1 MSSHLVE
8 KELEEG
14 KEQAISFKEGFFSR
28 NQTFVERLNED
39 ALLKR
44 RGIGVYSRML
54 ADDQVSAGF
63 NLIASSITAREWRFE
78 GDNEEVKAYFIDM
91 IETKYHGEWTTV
103 IENLL
108 YGLIFGFMLLEKIF
122 TIEQFNG
129 KDYWMITELKTR
141 PLNSFSFESDKFAN
155 IINLLQ
161 DQGKEKKV
169 KLDLEKF
176 LYYVYQPVF
185 DPHYGRSILFPAY
198 RHYWAKDNI
207 IKFWNIFLERAAVGF
222 IHGTMEN
229 ELTPSTKSNLENSL
243 KNLSAATYIL
253 TPAGVKLEY
262 VDNRDMSA
270 FENAIDS
277 KDRAIS
283 RSMLIPSTIGI
294 TPQDSTGTVSQ
305 TEVHFE
311 EVFFHW
317 VKRIAGQV
325 ADVLNDQL
333 FRPLAIL
340 NFGEENPPTFEF
352 DELLDDQK
360 RKISKSWSELI
371 KAGAVTATIK
381 DENHTRKLMNYPEIT
396 PVERE
401 AEQEE
406 EMPMNPIS
414 TGEEV
419 NIVTNAFSDRVNL
432 GNIQNV
438 YDDLV
443 TEFEV
448 ELQEEVN
455 NIAEEVKEMI
465 VSVDSARDIKL
476 SRQAKTSLKQI
487 IRNNLR
493 EISKESRAIAKKEI
507 NKIKKRK
514 NNAALTPQML
524 DSFISSKVFKMLSE
538 IVDSAILE
546 RARQIFMNS
555 IKSEL
560 SEEEIVREL
569 TEILQPY
576 LKTTDAK
583 GNELNASVAV
593 RRTVRTVT
601 TEVFNEARKA
611 IFEAPE
617 LDGFVV
623 AYEYSAILDA
633 VTTEFCRT
641 MDNKIWAVD
650 DPRWKTHTPP
660 NHFNCRSLLI
670 PVTKLDTFNISS
682 SLPAGIEPDP
692 GFGAN

>member
-1 MSSHLVE
+1 MSHLLADVSQ
-8 KELEEG
+8 EG
-14 KEQAISFKEGFFSR
+14 QEQAISFKEGFFAS
-28 NQTFVERLNED
+28 QQKFERLNQD

-54 ADDQVSAGF
+54 ADDQVSAAF

-91 IETKYHGEWTTV
+91 IENKYKGEWTTV

-122 TIEQFNG
+122 TIEEFQG

-207 IKFWNIFLERAAVGF
+207 LKFWNIFLERAAVGF
-222 IHGTMEN
+222 IHGKIDG
-229 ELTPSTKSNLENSL
+229 ELTPTTKSNLEKSL
-243 KNLSAATYIL
+243 SNLSASSYIL
-253 TPAGVKLEY
+253 TPNNVELEY

-270 FENAIDS
+270 FERAIDS

-283 RSMLIPSTIGI
+283 RSMLVPSTIGI

-325 ADVLNDQL
+325 SDVLNDQL
-333 FRPLAIL
+333 FRPLSIL

-401 AEQEE
+401 AEQEDEE

-414 TGEEV
+414 TGEEL
-419 NIVTNAFSDRVNL
+419 NIVTNAFADRTNL

-438 YDDLV
+438 FEDLV
-443 TEFEV
+443 SEFEV

-455 NIAEEVKEMI
+455 IIAEEVKEMI

-476 SRQAKTSLKQI
+476 SRQAKTSLKRV
-487 IRNNLR
+487 IRSNLK
-493 EISKESRAIAKKEI
+493 EIAKESRAIARKEI
-507 NKIKKRK
+507 NKLKNRK
-514 NNAALTPQML
+514 TNAALTPQLL

-538 IVDSAILE
+538 IVDSAVLE
-546 RARQIFMNS
+546 RARQIFMNG

-560 SEEEIVREL
+560 SEEELVREL

-583 GNELNASVAV
+583 GRELNASVAV

-601 TEVFNEARKA
+601 TEIFNESRKV

-641 MDNKIWAVD
+641 MDEKIWPVD

-670 PVTKLDTFNISS
+670 PVTKLDTFKESS
-682 SLPAGIEPDP
+682 GLPSGIEPDP
-692 GFGAN
+692 GFGAT